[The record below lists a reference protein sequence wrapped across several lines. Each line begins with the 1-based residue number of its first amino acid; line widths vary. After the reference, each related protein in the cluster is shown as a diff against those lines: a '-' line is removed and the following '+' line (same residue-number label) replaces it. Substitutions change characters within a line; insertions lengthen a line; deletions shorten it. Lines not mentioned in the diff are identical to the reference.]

1 MTQEFKFLREI
12 NLSYRKKRVKT
23 DAPVDVPLTDARQ
36 VFDLFEYLQSET
48 KEQLIAISLDARN
61 QVISYELVALGSVNG
76 VSMRPFEIFRS
87 SIVVNATSLILVH
100 NHPSGNPTPSEADK
114 QLTRKINAYGRDGG
128 IQLLDHIIIGDGR
141 YYSFSAQKEFSR

>member
-12 NLSYRKKRVKT
+12 NISYRKKRVKT
-23 DAPVDVPLTDARQ
+23 DAPVDVPLTDPRQ

-114 QLTRKINAYGRDGG
+114 QLTRKIGAYGRDGG